1 MKTII
6 LKLSGKALSAFI
18 QNEKWSSILSGL
30 YKQYDGII
38 LVHGAGNMISD
49 WSTKLDCD
57 VKFVNGQRVTTA
69 EIMDIVAAVQA
80 GLLNQKIISYL
91 HAKGLEAIGLSGID
105 RNLFVADY
113 LDEKLGFV
121 GYPKLTGNISWVKN
135 LLKEKVIPVFSS
147 VCRDSK
153 GNLMNVNA
161 DVFCEVLA
169 ASIKADTVLF
179 ISDVAGVM
187 LNGVV
192 KSSLDEK
199 EIDFGIAE
207 GEITGGMIPK
217 VQSCVELLQK
227 GINKIWIGDDVEL
240 HPSTIPQ
247 GGITTKMK
255 GTWITANGT
264 A

>member
-6 LKLSGKALSAFI
+6 LKLSGKALSSFI
-18 QNEKWSSILSGL
+18 QDEKWSSTLSEL
-30 YKQYDGII
+30 SRHYDGII
-38 LVHGAGNMISD
+38 IVHGAGTTISD
-49 WSTKLDCD
+49 WSAKMDCD

-91 HAKGLEAIGLSGID
+91 HAKGLEAIGLSGVD

-113 LDEKLGFV
+113 LNKDLGFV
-121 GYPKLTGNISWVKN
+121 GYPKLNGNIGWVKN

-147 VCRDSK
+147 VCRDHE

-169 ASIKADTVLF
+169 SSIKADTVLF
-179 ISDVAGVM
+179 LSDVAGVM
-187 LNGVV
+187 LNGEV
-192 KSSLDEK
+192 KSFLGEK
-199 EIDFGIAE
+199 EIDFGIAK

-217 VQSCVELLQK
+217 MQSCVELLQK
-227 GINKIWIGDDVEL
+227 GITKIWIGDDVEL
-240 HPSTIPQ
+240 HPNSKMFN
-247 GGITTKMK
+247 TKMK

>member
-6 LKLSGKALSAFI
+6 LKLSGKALSSFM
-18 QNEKWSSILSGL
+18 QDDKWSGILKEL
-30 YKQYDGII
+30 YRHYNGII
-38 LVHGAGNMISD
+38 IVHGAGTTISD
-49 WSTKLDCD
+49 WSNKMDCD

-91 HAKGLEAIGLSGID
+91 HAKGLEAIGLSGVD

-113 LDEKLGFV
+113 LNKDLGFV
-121 GYPKLTGNISWVKN
+121 GYPKLHGNTDWVKN

-147 VCRDSK
+147 VCRDHE

-169 ASIKADTVLF
+169 ASVQADTVLF
-179 ISDVAGVM
+179 LSDVAGVT
-187 LNGVV
+187 LNGEV
-192 KSSLDEK
+192 KSSLDK
-199 EIDFGIAE
+199 QEINFGIE
-207 GEITGGMIPK
+207 KGEITGGMIPK
-217 VQSCVELLQK
+217 MQSCLELLQK
-227 GINKIWIGDDVEL
+227 GINKIWIGDEVEL
-240 HPSTIPQ
+240 QPQ
-247 GGITTKMK
+247 SKSFNSKMK

>member
-18 QNEKWSSILSGL
+18 QDDKWSNTLAEL
-30 YKQYDGII
+30 YKHYDGII
-38 LVHGAGNMISD
+38 IVHGAGTTISD
-49 WSTKLDCD
+49 WSTKMDCD
-57 VKFVNGQRVTTA
+57 VKFVNGQRVTSA

-91 HAKGLEAIGLSGID
+91 HAKGLEAMGLSGVD

-113 LDEKLGFV
+113 LNKDLGFV
-121 GYPKLTGNISWVKN
+121 GYPKLNGNISWLKN

-147 VCRDSK
+147 VCRDHE

-179 ISDVAGVM
+179 LSDVAGVM
-187 LNGVV
+187 LNGEV

-199 EIDFGIAE
+199 EIDFGIE
-207 GEITGGMIPK
+207 KGEITGGMIPK
-217 VQSCVELLQK
+217 MQSCIELLQK
-227 GINKIWIGDDVEL
+227 GINKIWIGDNVEL
-240 HPSTIPQ
+240 QPNTKNFN
-247 GGITTKMK
+247 TKMK